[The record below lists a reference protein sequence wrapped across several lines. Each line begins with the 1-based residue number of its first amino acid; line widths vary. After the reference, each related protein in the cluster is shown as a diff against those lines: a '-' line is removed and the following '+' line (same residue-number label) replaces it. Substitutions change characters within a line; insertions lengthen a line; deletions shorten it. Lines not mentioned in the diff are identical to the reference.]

1 MRARSAMVLLVVMQ
15 GCGSAA
21 EPQLMAPAQP
31 ANPAVVPNA
40 GAAGAAAVATSP
52 GTLPPSAAMPA
63 MNTTTNPTAP
73 ATAAMPAAP
82 AGTLPPSAAM
92 PPAVQPASAA
102 MPAADDCGLTT
113 QWPGDSSCIKAPPA
127 DKGFQLHV
135 GPADYANPDPK
146 YVIQPGGEV
155 TENFP
160 AMSAN
165 TSQIYYYY
173 RQYRMR
179 PGSHHMIL
187 SSTGAMG
194 RRIGGSQ
201 NLSWDEPQGG
211 VIAPENQG
219 VGMTLE
225 ANTPFNVNLH
235 YFNTTDH
242 ALLKEVWIN
251 FWYRDPKDVTT
262 VAKELFSLVPMN
274 VAPGQHVKLMGTCPI
289 TDSGH
294 ILTLYGHRHAN
305 NQRFAAYRE
314 RNGKQDLVLDD
325 YDWTEPA
332 LFQYSSTVTNPAP
345 NPAAK
350 VAGGW
355 TGILDVMPG
364 DNILFE
370 CDIVNN
376 TTSTFHGQNEATND
390 EMCILVGDTVGVT
403 VPSRCTLQT
412 TNL

>member
-1 MRARSAMVLLVVMQ
+1 MLLLVVTQ
-15 GCGSAA
+15 ACGVATD
-21 EPQLMAPAQP
+21 PTPTAPAQP
-31 ANPAVVPNA
+31 ASAATIPVA
-40 GAAGAAAVATSP
+40 GAAGAGAMVAP
-52 GTLPPSAAMPA
+52 PATLPPTAA
-63 MNTTTNPTAP
+63 TPTATTP
-73 ATAAMPAAP
+73 TTAAAP
-82 AGTLPPSAAM
+82 AVPAGAMPPSAAM
-92 PPAVQPASAA
+92 PPAGQATTPPPAV
-102 MPAADDCGLTT
+102 MPAADACGLTT
-113 QWPGDSSCIKAPPA
+113 KWAGDDTCIKAPPP

-135 GPADYANPDPK
+135 GPADYDNPDPK
-146 YVIQPGGEV
+146 YVLAPGGEV
-155 TENFP
+155 TENFT
-160 AMSAN
+160 ATSSN

-187 SSTGAMG
+187 NSTGPMG

-219 VGMTLE
+219 VGMTLGP
-225 ANTPFNVNLH
+225 NTPFNVNLH
-235 YFNTTDH
+235 YFNVTDKP
-242 ALLKEVWIN
+242 LLKEVWIN

-289 TDSGH
+289 TEAGH

-305 NQRFAAYRE
+305 NERFAAYRE
-314 RNGKQDLVLDD
+314 RAGKRDLVLDD

-332 LFQYSSTVTNPAP
+332 LFQYSSTITNPP
-345 NPAAK
+345 PDPASK
-350 VAGGW
+350 KAGGW

-370 CDIVNN
+370 CDVINN

-403 VPSRCTLQT
+403 VPSRCTLET
-412 TNL
+412 TPL